1 MYFPLFLTVFVQ
13 HTNNHGQLLKIY
25 FLLKFKK
32 FHKRILML
40 YFISVVLCILV
51 KGSELLIWISVFQL
65 VNNVHLFES
74 R

>member
-32 FHKRILML
+32 FYKRILML
-40 YFISVVLCILV
+40 YYVSLLKAVDMDICVSA
-51 KGSELLIWISVFQL
+51 SE
-65 VNNVHLFES
+65 
-74 R
+74 